1 MPGEYLL
8 DTSVIIP
15 LFRGEPIVQERL
27 GQADRVFLSVV
38 VLGELH
44 FGAEGSAR
52 AEEQLD
58 QIQAFAACTQ
68 LACDAETARHYG
80 RIKQNL
86 RRRGRPIPENDLWI
100 AATAVQHELV
110 LVTRDEHF
118 HEVEALTTERWWG
131 PRSLPSPVLP
141 SPAAKGRSPRARRSL
156 HRSSSSCRP
165 PAPPPPPGPQDR
177 DWAIFW
183 PSSR

>member
-15 LFRGEPIVQERL
+15 LFRGEPTVQERL
-27 GQADRVFLSVV
+27 KQAERVFLSAV

-44 FGAEGSAR
+44 FGAEGSDR
-52 AEEQLD
+52 TEEQLD
-58 QIQAFAACTQ
+58 QIRAFAGTCTQ

-80 RIKQNL
+80 RIKQSL

-118 HEVEALTTERWWG
+118 HEVEGLATERW
-131 PRSLPSPVLP
+131 
-141 SPAAKGRSPRARRSL
+141 
-156 HRSSSSCRP
+156 
-165 PAPPPPPGPQDR
+165 
-177 DWAIFW
+177 
-183 PSSR
+183 

>member
-27 GQADRVFLSVV
+27 EQAEHIFLSAL

-44 FGAEGSAR
+44 FGAEGADHP
-52 AEEQLD
+52 EEQVEK
-58 QIQAFAACTQ
+58 IRAFADVCTQ

-80 RIKQNL
+80 RIKQSL

-100 AATAVQHELV
+100 AATAVQHQLI
-110 LVTRDEHF
+110 LVTRDGHF
-118 HEVEALTTERWWG
+118 HEVEGLTTERW
-131 PRSLPSPVLP
+131 
-141 SPAAKGRSPRARRSL
+141 
-156 HRSSSSCRP
+156 
-165 PAPPPPPGPQDR
+165 
-177 DWAIFW
+177 
-183 PSSR
+183 

>member
-8 DTSVIIP
+8 DTSVIIL

-27 GQADRVFLSVV
+27 RQAERVFLSVV

-52 AEEQLD
+52 TAEQLD
-58 QIQAFAACTQ
+58 QIQAFAATCTQ

-80 RIKQNL
+80 RIKQSL

-118 HEVEALTTERWWG
+118 HEVEALTTER
-131 PRSLPSPVLP
+131 R
-141 SPAAKGRSPRARRSL
+141 
-156 HRSSSSCRP
+156 
-165 PAPPPPPGPQDR
+165 
-177 DWAIFW
+177 
-183 PSSR
+183 